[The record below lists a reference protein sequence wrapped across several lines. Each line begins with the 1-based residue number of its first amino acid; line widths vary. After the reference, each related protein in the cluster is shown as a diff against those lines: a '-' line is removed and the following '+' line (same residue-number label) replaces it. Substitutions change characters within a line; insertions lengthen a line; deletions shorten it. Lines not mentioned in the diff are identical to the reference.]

1 MSTEDLPEPVIP
13 VLRDV
18 VVAPPAAPAARVT
31 AGLERLQD
39 LSPDARDALGVEARY
54 ILDALLDEYLP
65 LLEAELRARLE
76 RRLREMLGE

>member
-18 VVAPPAAPAARVT
+18 VIAPAAAAAREVT
-31 AGLERLQD
+31 VGLGRLQD